1 MSAFTEFLEKAENL
15 MDYVT
20 GCIDL
25 PMYAVSCRPLW
36 NVVMYASVTFGM
48 IVIACVFWLA
58 VTKHHGPAPN
68 ASAAAKRPGAGSRK
82 HHALNN
88 GVDLSDVTDPHLAI
102 KIQQELER
110 QRIRN
115 ITGR

>member
-1 MSAFTEFLEKAENL
+1 MPAFNFFLEKAENL
-15 MDYVT
+15 MDYLT

-25 PMYAVSCRPLW
+25 PMYAASCRPLW
-36 NVVMYASVTFGM
+36 NVVVYSSVALGM
-48 IVIACVFWLA
+48 LVILWVSWLA
-58 VTKHHGPAPN
+58 LTKQWGTATRSTAPSSRG
-68 ASAAAKRPGAGSRK
+68 SAEARK
-82 HHALNN
+82 PRTHNDQ
-88 GVDLSDVTDPHLAI
+88 VDLSDVTDPQLAI

>member
-1 MSAFTEFLEKAENL
+1 

-25 PMYAVSCRPLW
+25 PMYAASCRPLW
-36 NVVMYASVTFGM
+36 NVVMYVSVAFGLL
-48 IVIACVFWLA
+48 VIAWVSWLA
-58 VTKHHGPAPN
+58 VTKQHG
-68 ASAAAKRPGAGSRK
+68 AAAITSTAARRTSGDSRK
-82 HHALNN
+82 RHALNN

-110 QRIRN
+110 QCIRN